1 MGLFDRLFGRKP
13 KSEPIPMKAPQE
25 EQKPAPITTPE
36 EQPVTEEAAP
46 VETVEEVIAEQP
58 AAEAA
63 PEAPAEQ
70 PATEVVTAEQPA
82 EEKEL
87 SPEALQRKLDRYFAR
102 LREIYPDG
110 VIVRLNTG
118 HKKLAERGAQ
128 LRRLTGEE
136 GDLDAFFARG
146 GFTYQRSTGGRP
158 SLSLEDVAA
167 VEARVRELFPEGVP
181 TAMAVRDT
189 DHRLYLDLRAL
200 ARRENVT
207 VGAWLAAHSLPKT
220 AEAATV

>member
-1 MGLFDRLFGRKP
+1 MGLFDRLFGRKA

-25 EQKPAPITTPE
+25 EQEPAPAVQPE
-36 EQPVTEEAAP
+36 EQPVAEEA
-46 VETVEEVIAEQP
+46 VEEVVAEQP

-63 PEAPAEQ
+63 PEAPVEQ
-70 PATEVVTAEQPA
+70 PAA

-102 LREIYPDG
+102 LREVYPDG

-167 VEARVRELFPEGVP
+167 VEARVRELFPEGAP
-181 TAMAVRDT
+181 TAMAVRDA

-200 ARRENVT
+200 ARRDNVT
-207 VGAWLAAHSLPKT
+207 VGAWLAAHSLTKT

>member
-1 MGLFDRLFGRKP
+1 MGLFDRLFSRKP
-13 KSEPIPMKAPQE
+13 KTEPIPMKTPQE
-25 EQKPAPITTPE
+25 EQKTAPAVAPQEAPA
-36 EQPVTEEAAP
+36 VEAAP
-46 VETVEEVIAEQP
+46 VTAEAAEVGQAAETAGVTEAVEVAETV
-58 AAEAA
+58 EAA
-63 PEAPAEQ
+63 PEAPA
-70 PATEVVTAEQPA
+70 AET
-82 EEKEL
+82 KEL
-87 SPEALQRKLDRYFAR
+87 SADALQRKLDRYFAR

-167 VEARVRELFPEGVP
+167 VEGRVRALFPEGVP
-181 TAMAVRDT
+181 TAMALRDT

-200 ARRENVT
+200 ARRDDVT
-207 VGAWLAAHSLPKT
+207 VGAWLTAHSLTKA
-220 AEAATV
+220 AEPATV

>member
-25 EQKPAPITTPE
+25 EQKTA
-36 EQPVTEEAAP
+36 
-46 VETVEEVIAEQP
+46 P
-58 AAEAA
+58 AAQLE
-63 PEAPAEQ
+63 EQ
-70 PATEVVTAEQPA
+70 PATEVAEAVVAATEEAVVEQPEVVAEPEAPVEQPIA

-146 GFTYQRSTGGRP
+146 GFTYQRSAGGRP
-158 SLSLEDVAA
+158 SLSFEDVAA
-167 VEARVRELFPEGVP
+167 VETRVRELFPEGAP
-181 TAMAVRDT
+181 TAMAVRDA

-200 ARRENVT
+200 ARRDNVT
-207 VGAWLAAHSLPKT
+207 VGAWLAAHSLIKT
-220 AEAATV
+220 VEAATV

>member
-1 MGLFDRLFGRKP
+1 MGLFDRLFGRKA

-25 EQKPAPITTPE
+25 EQKPAPAVQPE
-36 EQPVTEEAAP
+36 EQPVAEEAAV
-46 VETVEEVIAEQP
+46 VEAVEEVVAEQP
-58 AAEAA
+58 AAEAV
-63 PEAPAEQ
+63 PEEPVEQ
-70 PATEVVTAEQPA
+70 PAA

-102 LREIYPDG
+102 LREVYPDG

-167 VEARVRELFPEGVP
+167 VEARVRELFPEGAP
-181 TAMAVRDT
+181 TAMAVRDA

-200 ARRENVT
+200 ARRDNVT
-207 VGAWLAAHSLPKT
+207 VGAWLAAHSLTKT